1 MHACIYMSKRQ
12 STFLDYLEGSL
23 HRKRV
28 RGNTVANPL
37 LSLSS
42 VPVQSA
48 NQGWKNSETNKP
60 VLTMDKFLS
69 LKQ

>member
-1 MHACIYMSKRQ
+1 MHVYTCSKD
-12 STFLDYLEGSL
+12 SPHYLEGSL
-23 HRKRV
+23 HRKTV

-48 NQGWKNSETNKP
+48 NQGWKNSETNKQ
-60 VLTMDKFLS
+60 TCTDHG
-69 LKQ
+69 